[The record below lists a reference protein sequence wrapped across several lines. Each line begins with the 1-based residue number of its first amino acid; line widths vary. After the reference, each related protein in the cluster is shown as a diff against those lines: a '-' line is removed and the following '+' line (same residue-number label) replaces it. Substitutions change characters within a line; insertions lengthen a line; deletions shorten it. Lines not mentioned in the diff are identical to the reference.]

1 MICEQHIKIQ
11 YWQEV
16 IELIFPDALIESH
29 RLNELDEELDH
40 ANIVVCLIHDKVPEL
55 VQLLQ
60 HLKEKDIPVICI
72 GEQVSLERYQQY
84 VSLGIR
90 GFLNGKYISVEKF
103 QNALQIVD
111 GGGFYIEPLPEKH
124 LATTVQE
131 PNSPQLKLLK

>member
-29 RLNELDEELDH
+29 RLNELDEELGH

-84 VSLGIR
+84 VSLGVR

-103 QNALQIVD
+103 QNALQIVH
-111 GGGFYIEPLPEKH
+111 GGGFYIEPLSEKP

-131 PNSPQLKLLK
+131 PNIPQLKLLK